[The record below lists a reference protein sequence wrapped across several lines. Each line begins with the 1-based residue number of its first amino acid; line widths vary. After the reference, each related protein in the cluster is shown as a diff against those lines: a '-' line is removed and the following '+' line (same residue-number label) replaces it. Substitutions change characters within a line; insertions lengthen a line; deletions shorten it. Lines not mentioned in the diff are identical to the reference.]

1 MWFLG
6 LIIGGFI
13 GAIGGGAGAVM
24 GAVAGAGVGWAWA
37 QNSKGGGDERLAR
50 LEASIRYLQ
59 ERVAALERAPR
70 AEAKP
75 EIAPVTEKHE
85 PSPAEAADTASQ
97 TPSPVTPQTSPQ
109 RAPIE
114 PRPPTQPPRSD
125 SDGPTFTRQPELPRT
140 AAPSTPPEPS
150 VLWNFFFGGN
160 TLVRFGVIVLF
171 FGVAFLLKYAS
182 EQIEISI
189 EARLIGV
196 ALGALVMLGIGW
208 RLRESRPGYGLI
220 MQGGGIG
227 VLYITVFAAFRLYQ
241 LLPAGLVFA
250 LLAAMAVFSAML
262 AVLQDSRSLA
272 AMGVSGGFL
281 APILASTGSGS
292 HVALFS
298 FYALLNLG
306 ILLIAWFKAWR
317 SLNLLGFAFTFFIGL
332 IWGDRFYRSEFFAST
347 EPFLILFFL
356 FYVAIAVLFA
366 LRQEASIKD
375 PVDGTLVFG
384 VPLVAFG
391 LQTVLV
397 QEMEYGA
404 AYSAL
409 ALSFFYLVLA
419 KILFARITNNVRLLV
434 ESFLALG
441 VVFGTLAVPLA
452 FDGRWTA
459 RPGHWKAP
467 RSFGSACA
475 RIKFWRAASAF
486 FCSLPPARRFFS
498 AHRNRSARCR
508 YSIAFISVA
517 S

>member
-196 ALGALVMLGIGW
+196 ALWARSPCSASVGVCA
-208 RLRESRPGYGLI
+208 SR
-220 MQGGGIG
+220 
-227 VLYITVFAAFRLYQ
+227 V
-241 LLPAGLVFA
+241 
-250 LLAAMAVFSAML
+250 
-262 AVLQDSRSLA
+262 
-272 AMGVSGGFL
+272 
-281 APILASTGSGS
+281 
-292 HVALFS
+292 
-298 FYALLNLG
+298 
-306 ILLIAWFKAWR
+306 
-317 SLNLLGFAFTFFIGL
+317 
-332 IWGDRFYRSEFFAST
+332 
-347 EPFLILFFL
+347 
-356 FYVAIAVLFA
+356 
-366 LRQEASIKD
+366 
-375 PVDGTLVFG
+375 PV
-384 VPLVAFG
+384 
-391 LQTVLV
+391 
-397 QEMEYGA
+397 
-404 AYSAL
+404 
-409 ALSFFYLVLA
+409 
-419 KILFARITNNVRLLV
+419 
-434 ESFLALG
+434 
-441 VVFGTLAVPLA
+441 
-452 FDGRWTA
+452 TA
-459 RPGHWKAP
+459 
-467 RSFGSACA
+467 
-475 RIKFWRAASAF
+475 
-486 FCSLPPARRFFS
+486 
-498 AHRNRSARCR
+498 
-508 YSIAFISVA
+508 
-517 S
+517 

>member
-97 TPSPVTPQTSPQ
+97 TPSPGYAANITPKGTD
-109 RAPIE
+109 RAGRRRNRLGQIRTA
-114 PRPPTQPPRSD
+114 RPSQA
-125 SDGPTFTRQPELPRT
+125 QPELPRT
-140 AAPSTPPEPS
+140 AAPGTPPEPS

-182 EQIEISI
+182 EHIEISI

-227 VLYITVFAAFRLYQ
+227 RALYHGVCRLQ
-241 LLPAGLVFA
+241 VVSIIARRLGFA

-281 APILASTGSGS
+281 APILASTGGGS

-347 EPFLILFFL
+347 EPFLILFFSIL
-356 FYVAIAVLFA
+356 CRHRRIIRAPPGGEYQRPRRRHAGVRRAAGR
-366 LRQEASIKD
+366 LRLTDRAGAG
-375 PVDGTLVFG
+375 DG
-384 VPLVAFG
+384 
-391 LQTVLV
+391 
-397 QEMEYGA
+397 
-404 AYSAL
+404 
-409 ALSFFYLVLA
+409 
-419 KILFARITNNVRLLV
+419 IT
-434 ESFLALG
+434 A
-441 VVFGTLAVPLA
+441 PP
-452 FDGRWTA
+452 TA
-459 RPGHWKAP
+459 RS
-467 RSFGSACA
+467 R
-475 RIKFWRAASAF
+475 
-486 FCSLPPARRFFS
+486 
-498 AHRNRSARCR
+498 
-508 YSIAFISVA
+508 
-517 S
+517 

>member
-6 LIIGGFI
+6 LIIGGLI

-97 TPSPVTPQTSPQ
+97 TPSPVTPHTSPKGHRSSHSRRRNRLGQIRMARPSQ
-109 RAPIE
+109 RNLSCLE
-114 PRPPTQPPRSD
+114 PLLQVRRLSLQCS
-125 SDGPTFTRQPELPRT
+125 GTFSSVATRWCALASSCCFSASPFC
-140 AAPSTPPEPS
+140 S
-150 VLWNFFFGGN
+150 
-160 TLVRFGVIVLF
+160 
-171 FGVAFLLKYAS
+171 KYAS

-208 RLRESRPGYGLI
+208 HLRESRPGYGLI

-281 APILASTGSGS
+281 RADPGFHRRGQPRRPVQFLRVVQFGHSYHRLVQSMAVAQPARFRFYFLHWSG
-292 HVALFS
+292 
-298 FYALLNLG
+298 LG
-306 ILLIAWFKAWR
+306 R
-317 SLNLLGFAFTFFIGL
+317 SLL
-332 IWGDRFYRSEFFAST
+332 
-347 EPFLILFFL
+347 
-356 FYVAIAVLFA
+356 
-366 LRQEASIKD
+366 
-375 PVDGTLVFG
+375 
-384 VPLVAFG
+384 
-391 LQTVLV
+391 
-397 QEMEYGA
+397 
-404 AYSAL
+404 
-409 ALSFFYLVLA
+409 
-419 KILFARITNNVRLLV
+419 
-434 ESFLALG
+434 
-441 VVFGTLAVPLA
+441 
-452 FDGRWTA
+452 
-459 RPGHWKAP
+459 
-467 RSFGSACA
+467 
-475 RIKFWRAASAF
+475 
-486 FCSLPPARRFFS
+486 
-498 AHRNRSARCR
+498 
-508 YSIAFISVA
+508 
-517 S
+517 